1 MGPNFL
7 PGILDTK
14 IYDRVIPVTQI
25 QAEDTA
31 RLLAREEGVLAGI
44 SSGAA
49 LYAALTLGK
58 LPENAGKTMVV
69 ILPDSGERYLSM
81 GLYRQEPQGNS

>member
-1 MGPNFL
+1 M
-7 PGILDTK
+7 
-14 IYDRVIPVTQI
+14 
-25 QAEDTA
+25 
-31 RLLAREEGVLAGI
+31 LAGI

-81 GLYRQEPQGNS
+81 GLFRPEPQGNS